1 MITRSGYLSVNFVT
15 TMSLVLL
22 LLFLSPRQER
32 SGGFLVGFGFSGAH
46 CDTINGFVKKLHKL
60 GMSDQRHSHI
70 FYLE

>member
-1 MITRSGYLSVNFVT
+1 MITRSGYVSVNFVT

-46 CDTINGFVKKLHKL
+46 CDTINGFVKKF
-60 GMSDQRHSHI
+60 SAQAR
-70 FYLE
+70 YE